1 MSAPE
6 DETALV
12 GRAVGGDAE
21 ALEEVVRRVQDPV
34 YRLALRMAGRP
45 ADAEDAAQEI
55 LIRVVTRLSSWRAE
69 ASLVTWAYRIAVNH
83 LLNLRRTAYEH
94 RGITFEVLGENLAEG
109 LAAADHRGPE
119 AELLAEEVRL
129 GCTQAMLQCL
139 DRSERV
145 AYVLGEIFELPGEQ
159 AGWILEI
166 SPAAYRKRLERARKR
181 IRAFMSATCGLVS
194 RDAAC
199 RCARRV
205 ESAIAHGR
213 VDPRRPVFAGHAT
226 TGPRPG
232 FDRPDSGR
240 LGAGR
245 PGSDRPGSDR
255 PGSDRPATGTRAV
268 RVPADA
274 VAGRPGAAAV
284 ADGARQMRRLHDAAT
299 VMRSHPSY
307 AAPRARSEAVLSLL
321 RSGRYPLLSAGSG
334 G

>member
-6 DETALV
+6 DEVALV
-12 GRAVGGDAE
+12 GRAVGGDTE

-45 ADAEDAAQEI
+45 ADAEDAVQEI

-83 LLNLRRTAYEH
+83 LLNLRRTSYEH

-109 LAAADHRGPE
+109 LAAADHQGPE
-119 AELLAEEVRL
+119 AELLTKEVRL

-145 AYVLGEIFELPGEQ
+145 AYVLGEVFELPGEQ
-159 AGWILEI
+159 AAWILEI

-205 ESAIAHGR
+205 ESAVAHGR
-213 VDPRRPVFAGHAT
+213 VDPRRPVFAGHAVT
-226 TGPRPG
+226 
-232 FDRPDSGR
+232 
-240 LGAGR
+240 
-245 PGSDRPGSDR
+245 
-255 PGSDRPATGTRAV
+255 
-268 RVPADA
+268 DA
-274 VAGRPGAAAV
+274 RPGAVTV

-299 VMRSHPSY
+299 VMRSHPAY

-321 RSGRYPLLSAGSG
+321 RSGRYPLLSAVPAVPAASARPVRPAEPMEPAAPAGELPRLRG
-334 G
+334 PAGRTGHGPTG

>member
-6 DETALV
+6 DEVALV
-12 GRAVGGDAE
+12 GRAVGGDTE

-226 TGPRPG
+226 TGRPG
-232 FDRPDSGR
+232 SGRPDSGR

-245 PGSDRPGSDR
+245 PGSDRP
-255 PGSDRPATGTRAV
+255 ATGTRAV
-268 RVPADA
+268 RVPVDA

-321 RSGRYPLLSAGSG
+321 RSGRYPLLSVGSAGSG